1 MMDLKSLFTFLF
13 LLMPSFCSSQSL
25 RINNIFFTNR
35 KILPKQKSNDN
46 NDGNVTSYAVIFDA
60 GSSGSR
66 VHVFHFD
73 QNLNLLHIG
82 NEIEFYKKIKPG
94 LSAYADNPEEA
105 AESLIPLLDE
115 AQDIIPLQLQPKTP
129 LRLGATAGLRLLEG
143 DTAERI
149 LQAVRDMFRTRSN
162 LNVQSDAVTVIDG
175 TQEGSYMW
183 VTLNYLLENLGNEYS
198 RTVGVV
204 DLGGASIQMAYA
216 VSKDAAQNAPLPP
229 DGQDPYIKN
238 VILKETEYNLYV
250 HSYLRYGSDAAR
262 AEILNITHNSANPCV
277 LAGFDGTYT
286 YSENE
291 YRAYAPSSGSS
302 FEKCR
307 HIVREALKLEAACPY
322 NKDCTF
328 GGIWNGGGGNGQKN
342 LYVATSFFYTAS
354 ETGIVDPNK
363 SNSKV
368 IPVDYKVA
376 AKRACNTKYEDA
388 ASIYPITTIAK
399 LPYVCMDL
407 TYQYT
412 LLVEGFGIHPWQ
424 EITVAKQ
431 IEYEDASV
439 DATWPL
445 GSAIEAISSLPK
457 FERLMYFI

>member
-1 MMDLKSLFTFLF
+1 MDLKSLFTFLF

-25 RINNIFFTNR
+25 RINNIFFTHR
-35 KILPKQKSNDN
+35 KILAKQKSNDN
-46 NDGNVTSYAVIFDA
+46 NNNNVTSYAVIFDA

-115 AQDIIPLQLQPKTP
+115 AQNIIPPQFQPKTP
-129 LRLGATAGLRLLEG
+129 LRLG
-143 DTAERI
+143 
-149 LQAVRDMFRTRSN
+149 
-162 LNVQSDAVTVIDG
+162 
-175 TQEGSYMW
+175 
-183 VTLNYLLENLGNEYS
+183 VTLNYLLGNLGNEYS

-216 VSKDAAQNAPLPP
+216 VSKDTAQNAPLPP

-238 VILKETEYNLYV
+238 VILKGTEYNLYV
-250 HSYLRYGSDAAR
+250 HSYLHYGSDAAR

-277 LAGFDGTYT
+277 LAGFNGTYA
-286 YSENE
+286 YLGNE

-307 HIVREALKLEAACPY
+307 HIVREALKLETTCPY

-328 GGIWNGGGGNGQKN
+328 GGIWNGGGGSGQKKSLCCYVFL
-342 LYVATSFFYTAS
+342 LY
-354 ETGIVDPNK
+354 GIRDGY
-363 SNSKV
+363 S
-368 IPVDYKVA
+368 
-376 AKRACNTKYEDA
+376 
-388 ASIYPITTIAK
+388 
-399 LPYVCMDL
+399 
-407 TYQYT
+407 
-412 LLVEGFGIHPWQ
+412 
-424 EITVAKQ
+424 
-431 IEYEDASV
+431 
-439 DATWPL
+439 
-445 GSAIEAISSLPK
+445 
-457 FERLMYFI
+457 

>member
-1 MMDLKSLFTFLF
+1 MQVQIEKMDLKSLFTFLL

-25 RINNIFFTNR
+25 TINNIFFTHR

-46 NDGNVTSYAVIFDA
+46 NNNNDVTSYAVIFDA

-82 NEIEFYKKIKPG
+82 NEIEFYKKIEPG

-115 AQDIIPLQLQPKTP
+115 
-129 LRLGATAGLRLLEG
+129 
-143 DTAERI
+143 
-149 LQAVRDMFRTRSN
+149 RSN

-183 VTLNYLLENLGNEYS
+183 VALNYLLGNLGNKYS

-204 DLGGASIQMAYA
+204 DLGGASVQMAYA
-216 VSKDAAQNAPLPP
+216 ISKHAAQNAPLPP

-238 VILKETEYNLYV
+238 VILKGTEYNLYV

-277 LAGFDGTYT
+277 LADFDGTYA
-286 YSENE
+286 YSGNE

-307 HIVREALKLEAACPY
+307 HIVRKVLKLDAPCPY

-328 GGIWNGGGGNGQKN
+328 GGIWSGGGGNGQKN
-342 LYVATSFFYTAS
+342 LYVATSFFYMAS
-354 ETGIVDPNK
+354 QTGIVDPNK
-363 SNSKV
+363 PNSKV
-368 IPVDYKVA
+368 IPADYKVA
-376 AKRACNTKYEDA
+376 AKKACNTKYEDA
-388 ASIYPITTIAK
+388 ASIYPLITIDR

-412 LLVEGFGIHPWQ
+412 LLVEGFGIEPWQ
-424 EITVAKQ
+424 EITVTQQ

-439 DATWPL
+439 DASWPL

>member
-129 LRLGATAGLRLLEG
+129 LRLG
-143 DTAERI
+143 
-149 LQAVRDMFRTRSN
+149 
-162 LNVQSDAVTVIDG
+162 
-175 TQEGSYMW
+175 

>member
-1 MMDLKSLFTFLF
+1 MDLKSFFIFLF

-25 RINNIFFTNR
+25 RINNIFFTHR
-35 KILPKQKSNDN
+35 KILPKQQSNDN
-46 NDGNVTSYAVIFDA
+46 NNNNVTSYAVIFDA

-82 NEIEFYKKIKPG
+82 NEIEFYKKIEPG

-115 AQDIIPLQLQPKTP
+115 AQDIIPPQLQPKTP

-183 VTLNYLLENLGNEYS
+183 VALNYLLGNLGN
-198 RTVGVV
+198 
-204 DLGGASIQMAYA
+204 
-216 VSKDAAQNAPLPP
+216 N
-229 DGQDPYIKN
+229 
-238 VILKETEYNLYV
+238 
-250 HSYLRYGSDAAR
+250 YLRYGSDAAR

-277 LAGFDGTYT
+277 LADFDGTYA
-286 YSENE
+286 YSGNE
-291 YRAYAPSSGSS
+291 YRAYAPTSGSS

-307 HIVREALKLEAACPY
+307 HIVRKVLKLEAPCPY
-322 NKDCTF
+322 NKECTF
-328 GGIWNGGGGNGQKN
+328 GGIWSGGGGNGQKN
-342 LYVATSFFYTAS
+342 LYVATSFFYIAS
-354 ETGIVDPNK
+354 QTGIVDPNK
-363 SNSKV
+363 PNSKV
-368 IPVDYKVA
+368 IPEDYKVA

-388 ASIYPITTIAK
+388 ASIYPLITIDR

-412 LLVEGFGIHPWQ
+412 LLVEGFGIDPWQ
-424 EITVAKQ
+424 EITVTQQ

-439 DATWPL
+439 DASWPL

>member
-1 MMDLKSLFTFLF
+1 MDLKSFFIFLF

-25 RINNIFFTNR
+25 RINNIFFTHR
-35 KILPKQKSNDN
+35 KILPKQQSNDN
-46 NDGNVTSYAVIFDA
+46 NNNNVTSYAVIFDA

-82 NEIEFYKKIKPG
+82 NEIEFYKKIEPG

-115 AQDIIPLQLQPKTP
+115 AQDIIPPQLQPKTP

-183 VTLNYLLENLGNEYS
+183 VALNYLLGNLGNKYS

-204 DLGGASIQMAYA
+204 DLGGASVQMAYA
-216 VSKDAAQNAPLPP
+216 VSKDTAQNAPLPP

-238 VILKETEYNLYV
+238 VILKGTEYNLYV

-277 LAGFDGTYT
+277 LADFDGTYA
-286 YSENE
+286 YSGNE

-307 HIVREALKLEAACPY
+307 HIVRKVLKLEAPCPY
-322 NKDCTF
+322 NKECTF
-328 GGIWNGGGGNGQKN
+328 GGIWSGGGGNGQKN
-342 LYVATSFFYTAS
+342 LYVATSFFYIAS
-354 ETGIVDPNK
+354 QTGIVDPNK
-363 SNSKV
+363 PNSKV
-368 IPVDYKVA
+368 IPEDYKVA

-388 ASIYPITTIAK
+388 ASIYPLITIDR

-412 LLVEGFGIHPWQ
+412 LLVEGFGIDPWQ
-424 EITVAKQ
+424 EITVTQQ

-439 DATWPL
+439 DASWPL